1 MGRENRKEA
10 IASLHR
16 KQILEAAEDLFL
28 QKGYAQTTIDDI
40 SRAAEYSRRTI
51 YSYYES
57 KEDILHHIVEKGLE
71 VLKADITLAIADNEE
86 FVSAYRAIC
95 TAMLRYQREYPQSVD
110 QVTNAKVT
118 KLSTAEM
125 SDTVKHILELGT
137 EMNELLEEFIEEGK
151 KRGVVRSEVN
161 SQLTVYILWSSIHA
175 LLELNQSKGQYL
187 CKQTK
192 ITEEQFLDYGFRQ
205 IINSILVE
213 RL

>member
-1 MGRENRKEA
+1 MKRMM
-10 IASLHR
+10 H
-16 KQILEAAEDLFL
+16 
-28 QKGYAQTTIDDI
+28 
-40 SRAAEYSRRTI
+40 
-51 YSYYES
+51 
-57 KEDILHHIVEKGLE
+57 
-71 VLKADITLAIADNEE
+71 
-86 FVSAYRAIC
+86 
-95 TAMLRYQREYPQSVD
+95 
-110 QVTNAKVT
+110 AKVT